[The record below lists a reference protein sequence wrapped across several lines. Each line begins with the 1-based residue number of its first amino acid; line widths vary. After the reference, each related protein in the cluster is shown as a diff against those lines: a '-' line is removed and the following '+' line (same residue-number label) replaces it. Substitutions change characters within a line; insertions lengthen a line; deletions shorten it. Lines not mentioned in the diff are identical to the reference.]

1 MIRRYL
7 DATSLIQTISE
18 DLKNKVNAYKSLD
31 PETIT
36 KTKTIP
42 CKHCNINTQ
51 CPHAKYAKQHDTE
64 RAKLN
69 INLLK
74 QLITE

>member
-18 DLKNKVNAYKSLD
+18 DLKSKVNAYKSLD
-31 PETIT
+31 PETIA

-42 CKHCNINTQ
+42 CKHCNISAQ
-51 CPHAKYAKQHDTE
+51 CPYAKYAKQHDTE

-74 QLITE
+74 QLTAD